1 MKPFILGAVFARGG
15 SKSIPRKNIQL
26 LGGKPLLAY
35 AIETARRI
43 SLIDDVIVSTDNK
56 EIAEVAKQYGA
67 EVPFLRPAELAT
79 DEAPMLLAQQHAVRE
94 YERLTK
100 QKVDVLV
107 SIPTTSPLREDQ
119 DVQNC
124 IAMLLD
130 SDVDCV
136 LTVTPAHRNPYFN
149 MVTLDD
155 QQRAR
160 LVIQPKVSVARRQ
173 DAPSVYDVTTVAY
186 AISTA
191 YLQKNKPLIE
201 GNVKAVIVPP
211 ERALDIDTPLDWEI
225 ADFLISKKIK
235 AL

>member
-67 EVPFLRPAELAT
+67 KVPFLRPAELAT

-107 SIPTTSPLREDQ
+107 SIPTTSPLR
-119 DVQNC
+119 
-124 IAMLLD
+124 
-130 SDVDCV
+130 
-136 LTVTPAHRNPYFN
+136 
-149 MVTLDD
+149 
-155 QQRAR
+155 
-160 LVIQPKVSVARRQ
+160 
-173 DAPSVYDVTTVAY
+173 
-186 AISTA
+186 
-191 YLQKNKPLIE
+191 
-201 GNVKAVIVPP
+201 
-211 ERALDIDTPLDWEI
+211 
-225 ADFLISKKIK
+225 
-235 AL
+235 